1 MLTKEQHEKITR
13 ALVYLKDLDNTIG
26 DLRQA
31 SIDLGWRA
39 ANPPAD
45 WSPENT
51 VLESNEFKVYE
62 TTSNDVWDLM
72 YTIQSLLNDL
82 TEEEVSD

>member
-1 MLTKEQHEKITR
+1 MMTKEQHDKISR
-13 ALVYLKDLDNTIG
+13 ALVYLKDLDKTIG

-45 WSPENT
+45 WNSNNT

-72 YTIQSLLNDL
+72 YTIKSLLNDL
-82 TEEEVSD
+82 SEEEVSE